1 MRFDTSQIE
10 ELSVDRKALMD
21 IATAGVGAGIFTI
34 NEARATLGLGELE
47 EVPEA
52 EAVEPEEPAETET
65 PDVEMEPE

>member
-1 MRFDTSQIE
+1 
-10 ELSVDRKALMD
+10 MD

-47 EVPEA
+47 EVPAA

-65 PDVEMEPE
+65 PDVEMEAE